1 MKLGYS
7 TWGMPTVPVDIAL
20 AHLSELGFDGV
31 ELTVI
36 PGYST
41 ELKSLTKSERRRILK
56 LLKKHK
62 LRLM

>member
-20 AHLSELGFDGV
+20 AHLAELGFDGV
-31 ELTVI
+31 ESTVI

-41 ELKSLTKSERRRILK
+41 ELCVLTKVNDDAS
-56 LLKKHK
+56 
-62 LRLM
+62 